1 MPSLQSCWQNRHRLA
16 IAAAV
21 VMAVSVPGIA
31 VVLFGN
37 FDEKRR
43 FAAVALGMTKEQV
56 LAEIGK
62 PPGEYGPPGA
72 RYGFPMVAT

>member
-1 MPSLQSCWQNRHRLA
+1 MCETRSCWHSRGRLLIATA
-16 IAAAV
+16 I
-21 VMAVSVPGIA
+21 VMAVSVLGIA

-43 FAAVALGMTKEQV
+43 FAAVTLGMTKEQV